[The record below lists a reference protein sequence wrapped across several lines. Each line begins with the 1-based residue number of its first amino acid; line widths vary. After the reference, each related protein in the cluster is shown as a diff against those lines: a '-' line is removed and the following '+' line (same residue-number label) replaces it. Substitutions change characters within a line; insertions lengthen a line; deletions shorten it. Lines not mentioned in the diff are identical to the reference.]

1 MSIYEVT
8 FAEYDLFADAT
19 AHDKPDDRGWGRGNQ
34 PVIDISWL
42 DAVAYTEWLSK
53 QTGQIYRL
61 PTEAEWEYAARG
73 GESTAYWWGNEI
85 GQNNAACNGCG
96 SQWDN
101 KQTAPVGSFSAN
113 KYGLYD
119 VHGNVWEWTCS
130 FYVEHYNGTEN
141 YCESNNDGVRVLR
154 GGAWN
159 SSPNILRSALRIRH
173 NVDDAYH
180 TFGFRVV
187 RVF

>member
-73 GESTAYWWGNEI
+73 GESTR
-85 GQNNAACNGCG
+85 NNF
-96 SQWDN
+96 
-101 KQTAPVGSFSAN
+101 V
-113 KYGLYD
+113 
-119 VHGNVWEWTCS
+119 
-130 FYVEHYNGTEN
+130 
-141 YCESNNDGVRVLR
+141 
-154 GGAWN
+154 
-159 SSPNILRSALRIRH
+159 
-173 NVDDAYH
+173 
-180 TFGFRVV
+180 
-187 RVF
+187 